1 MTDEFYAY
9 ALFRVNDLYLVPVC
23 LLVLYLFAI
32 MMRRKYRSSVLGP
45 YIFPALTLRFIAA
58 IVYTYVTAYYY
69 GFGDSITYYQG
80 VLDLHKA
87 YSTNPDI
94 LASVYSKIEL
104 SRTDPIY
111 PFFMYDGNGAMQY
124 YMLDPRTYTVPRVAL
139 PFSLLF
145 NKSFLCISFCISYF
159 AFLGSWRILK
169 MFYEIYPHLHKKLAI
184 VILFLPSTL
193 FWGVSLLKDPI
204 CLAAMGFFIYA
215 AYSLLIKKR
224 KITGSILTIIISG
237 FLLLNLKAYI
247 LICIT
252 GVFLLWVFLRF
263 RGSIKEPVLRN
274 VSTVLFGV
282 IALVAGYLAVNQL
295 ATEAA
300 ASKYSADQILTTIE
314 STHRTFSNNA
324 VSFEEGGRS
333 NFSVG
338 TTNNSTLGAVLLLPL
353 GVINTYLRPFPW
365 DIRSPIM
372 ILSMLESLAFLI
384 LTIKCLTKVGVGK
397 TFSYIF
403 SNPLITFCFVFAIV
417 FGGIIGITTTN
428 FGALV
433 RYKIPS
439 MPFYAVTF
447 ILVMDKSGKFSPKY
461 IFSKRLF

>member
-9 ALFRVNDLYLVPVC
+9 SLFRSNDLYLVPVC
-23 LLVLYLFAI
+23 LIVLYFFGI
-32 MMRRKYRSSVLGP
+32 MMRKKYKNSPLGS
-45 YIFPALTLRFIAA
+45 YILPALTLRFIAA

-80 VLDLHKA
+80 LLDLHKA
-87 YSTNPDI
+87 YATNPDI
-94 LASVYSKIEL
+94 LASVYSKIQL

-111 PFFMYDGNGAMQY
+111 PFFLYDGNGAMQY

-145 NKSFLCISFCISYF
+145 NKSFLCISFCISYI

-169 MFYEIYPHLHKKLAI
+169 MFYDMYPHLHKKLAL

-204 CLAAMGFFIYA
+204 CLGAMGYFIYA
-215 AYSLLIKKR
+215 AYSLLIKRKR
-224 KITGSILTIIISG
+224 ITSSIVFIILSS
-237 FLLLNLKAYI
+237 FLLLNLKPYI
-247 LICIT
+247 LICVAS
-252 GVFLLWVFLRF
+252 VFLLWVFLRF
-263 RGSIKEPVLRN
+263 REGIKEPVLRN
-274 VSTVLFGV
+274 VSTVLFSV
-282 IALVAGYLAVNQL
+282 IALGGGYFIVNQL
-295 ATEAA
+295 TTDEAT
-300 ASKYSADQILTTIE
+300 SKYSTEQILNTIQ
-314 STHRTFSNNA
+314 STHSTFNN
-324 VSFEEGGRS
+324 VGGTFEEGGRS

-338 TTNNSTLGAVLLLPL
+338 TNSNSKLATVLLFPL

-365 DIRSPIM
+365 DVRSPIM
-372 ILSMLESLAFLI
+372 MLSMLESFAFLM
-384 LTIKCLTKVGVGK
+384 LTIRCFVGIGVRK

-403 SNPLITFCFVFAIV
+403 SDPLITFCFVFAV
-417 FGGIIGITTTN
+417 AFGGIIGITTTN

-439 MPFYAVTF
+439 IPFYALTY
-447 ILVMDKSGKFSPKY
+447 ILVMDKSGKFSPRY
-461 IFSKRLF
+461 IFNKRLF